1 MIHGQ
6 FTGAK
11 YDHVGIVVP
20 GASRNL
26 LRIMEATSE
35 GIQVYSLKA
44 RLMAYSR
51 EVSNVIVVR
60 KIKAERTPEIVERLR
75 HFVERVEGNPYSILG
90 ILRSQKASER
100 MVLDAPPSSQVE
112 TSGNTSADDSDSST
126 GSSSGT
132 PAAYGLKLSTPST
145 IPESSIASEASSAA
159 KKRKYFC
166 SSLAASTLKHL
177 GWIHT
182 THGSSHFWPG
192 SFEDG
197 GEIETCFI
205 DGVSMEPEAVIDCRI
220 VEVGLATQDAKPGT
234 M

>member
-1 MIHGQ
+1 
-6 FTGAK
+6 
-11 YDHVGIVVP
+11 
-20 GASRNL
+20 
-26 LRIMEATSE
+26 MEATSE

-60 KIKAERTPEIVERLR
+60 KIKAERTPGIVERLR

-100 MVLDAPPSSQVE
+100 MLLDAPLSQVG
-112 TSGNTSADDSDSST
+112 TSGNTSADDSDSSS
-126 GSSSGT
+126 GSSSGGPT
-132 PAAYGLKLSTPST
+132 PNDGQTKSTSALEESPSL
-145 IPESSIASEASSAA
+145 EA

-182 THGSSHFWPG
+182 NHSSSHFWPG

-197 GEIETCFI
+197 GEIEHCFV
-205 DGVSMEPEAVIDCRI
+205 DGVAMEPEAVIDCRI
-220 VEVGLATQDAKPGT
+220 VEVGLATQDTKPT
-234 M
+234 TV

>member
-1 MIHGQ
+1 M
-6 FTGAK
+6 
-11 YDHVGIVVP
+11 GIVVP

-60 KIKAERTPEIVERLR
+60 KIKAERTPELVERLR

-100 MVLDAPPSSQVE
+100 MILDAPSSHVE
-112 TSGNTSADDSDSST
+112 TSGNTSADDSDSSS
-126 GSSSGT
+126 GSLSGGPT
-132 PAAYGLKLSTPST
+132 PNGPKLNTPST
-145 IPESSIASEASSAA
+145 IEPSSIASEASSS

-166 SSLAASTLKHL
+166 SSLAASTLKHV

-197 GEIETCFI
+197 GEIETCFV
-205 DGVSMEPEAVIDCRI
+205 DGVAMEPEAVIDCRI
-220 VEVGLATQDAKPGT
+220 VEVGLATQDAKPSP